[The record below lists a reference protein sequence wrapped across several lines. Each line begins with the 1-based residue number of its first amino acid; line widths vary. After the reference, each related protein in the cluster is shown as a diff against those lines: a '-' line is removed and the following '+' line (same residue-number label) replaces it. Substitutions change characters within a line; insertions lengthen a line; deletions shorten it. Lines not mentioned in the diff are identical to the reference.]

1 MNIDQI
7 TEILDA
13 PSSGEHWLKSL
24 GIDDLEQGYAR
35 LQSIESAG
43 VTRDLLA
50 VLAGQLTLQ
59 LPRLSDPDMALNN
72 LQRFI
77 SASRNPLS
85 TVALMERDDSVLP
98 ALLLI
103 FSTSQHLS
111 DLLVQDGEAF
121 DLLRL
126 TEGSPIA
133 RQVLIDEIVAET
145 KTAHDEEA
153 AMLILRRY
161 KRRET
166 LRIAYGDIVCQQ
178 NIETVTEQI
187 SWLADAL
194 CEAAIQWARQDL
206 SETRGHPRRRSGEPA
221 RFVALALGK
230 LGGTELNYSSDIDL
244 VFLCDSDGKTD
255 GKRKIPNSEFFERLA
270 AEVVKLLSDNTE
282 LGAPYRVDLRLRPNG
297 TNGPLAMDAIAAL
310 RHYDVAG
317 RTWERQAYV
326 KARPMAGDTDLGDW
340 FLTELEPWIYRRY
353 LTSAD
358 ITGIKALKR
367 RIEKRTQCHSTDHR
381 NVKTGPG
388 GIRDIEFAI
397 QFLQLLNGGDMP
409 EVRTENTLQAIRC
422 LERGG
427 CLTSQEQTILETN
440 YTLLR
445 NIEHRLQI
453 MFDLQ
458 THLLPDTD
466 AELRRL
472 AIRLGYDIETALPKF
487 RADIEEQTALNRQ
500 ILNHLL
506 HDAFPQD
513 DDGTPEADLVL
524 DPEPDELTIADCLL
538 KYQFRDVQEAYRN
551 LTSLAQEKT
560 IFLSGRRCRHFL
572 AAIATD
578 LLCEISRTPD
588 PDFTLMNLSSVSES
602 LGGKGILW
610 ELFSFNPPTLQ
621 LYVRLCASS
630 PYLSGILKS
639 YPGMIDE
646 LMDSLL
652 MTDLPSFQSLQE
664 TLAGLLKGADDPVP
678 IVHAFKNAQ
687 HLRVG
692 VRDLIGKDDIQKTHE
707 ALSEIAEVC
716 LNQVTAVAFQK
727 IAERFGVPMAA
738 DRECEL
744 AILALGKLG
753 GKEPN
758 YHSDLDIVFLYESS
772 GMTQPTRRG
781 RESTTNQHF
790 FAQLA
795 QRIIKDMTDFGPYGR
810 LFELDSRLR
819 PAGRS
824 GALALSF
831 AEFQQHFSAGEA
843 QLSERQALCKGRI
856 VYGSP
861 RVQKQVLRI
870 IRRAITSPPWRD
882 SHASE
887 ILATRLRLEDS
898 ATDTNLKRGRGGT
911 VDIEFLVQMLQ
922 LKHGAE
928 FPEILQPG
936 TLDALKKLAAVDV
949 LSADDSEELAD
960 SYRFLRGVEAKL
972 RLMAT
977 TKRHDLPTIDQQKNR
992 LCYLLRISRPDQL
1005 ESQHRMVADAT
1016 RQQFDRFFTAMIED
1030 RPTV

>member
-1 MNIDQI
+1 
-7 TEILDA
+7 
-13 PSSGEHWLKSL
+13 
-24 GIDDLEQGYAR
+24 
-35 LQSIESAG
+35 
-43 VTRDLLA
+43 
-50 VLAGQLTLQ
+50 
-59 LPRLSDPDMALNN
+59 
-72 LQRFI
+72 F
-77 SASRNPLS
+77 
-85 TVALMERDDSVLP
+85 
-98 ALLLI
+98 
-103 FSTSQHLS
+103 
-111 DLLVQDGEAF
+111 
-121 DLLRL
+121 
-126 TEGSPIA
+126 
-133 RQVLIDEIVAET
+133 
-145 KTAHDEEA
+145 
-153 AMLILRRY
+153 
-161 KRRET
+161 
-166 LRIAYGDIVCQQ
+166 GDKI
-178 NIETVTEQI
+178 
-187 SWLADAL
+187 
-194 CEAAIQWARQDL
+194 
-206 SETRGHPRRRSGEPA
+206 GH
-221 RFVALALGK
+221 
-230 LGGTELNYSSDIDL
+230 
-244 VFLCDSDGKTD
+244 
-255 GKRKIPNSEFFERLA
+255 
-270 AEVVKLLSDNTE
+270 
-282 LGAPYRVDLRLRPNG
+282 
-297 TNGPLAMDAIAAL
+297 
-310 RHYDVAG
+310 
-317 RTWERQAYV
+317 
-326 KARPMAGDTDLGDW
+326 
-340 FLTELEPWIYRRY
+340 
-353 LTSAD
+353 
-358 ITGIKALKR
+358 
-367 RIEKRTQCHSTDHR
+367 
-381 NVKTGPG
+381 
-388 GIRDIEFAI
+388 
-397 QFLQLLNGGDMP
+397 
-409 EVRTENTLQAIRC
+409 
-422 LERGG
+422 
-427 CLTSQEQTILETN
+427 
-440 YTLLR
+440 
-445 NIEHRLQI
+445 
-453 MFDLQ
+453 
-458 THLLPDTD
+458 
-466 AELRRL
+466 
-472 AIRLGYDIETALPKF
+472 
-487 RADIEEQTALNRQ
+487 
-500 ILNHLL
+500 
-506 HDAFPQD
+506 
-513 DDGTPEADLVL
+513 
-524 DPEPDELTIADCLL
+524 
-538 KYQFRDVQEAYRN
+538 
-551 LTSLAQEKT
+551 
-560 IFLSGRRCRHFL
+560 
-572 AAIATD
+572 
-578 LLCEISRTPD
+578 
-588 PDFTLMNLSSVSES
+588 
-602 LGGKGILW
+602 
-610 ELFSFNPPTLQ
+610 
-621 LYVRLCASS
+621 
-630 PYLSGILKS
+630 
-639 YPGMIDE
+639 
-646 LMDSLL
+646 
-652 MTDLPSFQSLQE
+652 
-664 TLAGLLKGADDPVP
+664 
-678 IVHAFKNAQ
+678 KN
-687 HLRVG
+687 
-692 VRDLIGKDDIQKTHE
+692 DIQKTHE

-744 AILALGKLG
+744 VILALGKLG